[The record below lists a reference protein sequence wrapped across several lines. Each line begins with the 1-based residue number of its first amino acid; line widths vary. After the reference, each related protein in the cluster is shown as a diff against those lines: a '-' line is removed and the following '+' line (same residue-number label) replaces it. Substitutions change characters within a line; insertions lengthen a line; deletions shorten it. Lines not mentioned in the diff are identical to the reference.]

1 MSGRARQEPASNGRL
16 VERSYER
23 PPVGPRSADVYAA
36 KKKAFYSQQ
45 QSQPPSDQE
54 DASTSVSSRSQLRRN
69 QVNSLNAPIQYN
81 HHHGQPASQ
90 TPQASLGKA
99 SDLKNYLPHIVDRR
113 ATDNSNYAHDY
124 EPQSYRSRLGYRKQ
138 MESAGLSRALGINAH
153 RYDGVGN
160 AIRMARELSK
170 ENIAAASNQ
179 LKMERGPCPRHI
191 HRGPSMPSILGEPER

>member
-1 MSGRARQEPASNGRL
+1 MN
-16 VERSYER
+16 
-23 PPVGPRSADVYAA
+23 PRSADVYAH
-36 KKKAFYSQQ
+36 KNKVFYSQQ
-45 QSQPPSDQE
+45 QSQAPSEQE
-54 DASTSVSSRSQLRRN
+54 DASTSVSSRSQARRN
-69 QVNSLNAPIQYN
+69 QVNSVNAPIQYN

-99 SDLKNYLPHIVDRR
+99 NDLKNYLPSIERR
-113 ATDNSNYAHDY
+113 ATDQDMY

-138 MESAGLSRALGINAH
+138 MESAGISRALGIAAP

-170 ENIAAASNQ
+170 ENLPGVSNQ

-191 HRGPSMPSILGEPER
+191 PRNPSIPSMYSEAER